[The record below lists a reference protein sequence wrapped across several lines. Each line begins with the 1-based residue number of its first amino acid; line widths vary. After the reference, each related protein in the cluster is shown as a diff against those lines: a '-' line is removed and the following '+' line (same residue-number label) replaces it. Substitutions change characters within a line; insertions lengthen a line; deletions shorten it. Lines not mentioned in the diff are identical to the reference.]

1 MPPVIDPESPSFLLL
16 DISRMTRGEFE
27 RRVATAQLGIT
38 PGEART
44 LATMA
49 RSGPI
54 RQNCL
59 ADLSAQSRMSV
70 TVYLDRLEAAG
81 LIRRSP
87 DPRDRRAKVAEVTET
102 ATPLLRALKS
112 IGDEVRAVMRGQMS
126 DAQWDEF
133 RNYLRIVRSNQMA
146 ARQGHKP
153 EGAA

>member
-1 MPPVIDPESPSFLLL
+1 MPPLIDPESPSFLLL
-16 DISRMTRGEFE
+16 DISRMTRAEFE
-27 RRVATAQLGIT
+27 RRVTAAQLGIT

-70 TVYLDRLEAAG
+70 TVFLDRLEAAG

-87 DPRDRRAKVAEVTET
+87 DPDDRRAKLVEVTEA

-112 IGDEVRAVMRGQMS
+112 IGDEVRAVMRGEMT
-126 DAQWDEF
+126 DAQWHQFREF
-133 RNYLRIVRSNQMA
+133 LRIVRNNQMA
-146 ARQGHKP
+146 ARQSHKS
-153 EGAA
+153 EGKI